1 MWLTLRNS
9 KSEKRGIPVPYFD
22 KDLPHA
28 DERHK
33 KFLTAWPQVI
43 VLAKFV
49 DQKPDPEKWNRA
61 FANYFDLQDRDYVE
75 RVFRLIIGADE
86 DGLGNEVFGKVFLYN
101 QPNLKNNDCES
112 SEGVDIAWI
121 RHVESQ
127 GTWAMKICDKG
138 WEYPL
143 LGNLDCDDL
152 GDRVSG
158 KMASFP
164 GLILHELM

>member
-1 MWLTLRNS
+1 MES
-9 KSEKRGIPVPYFD
+9 
-22 KDLPHA
+22 
-28 DERHK
+28 
-33 KFLTAWPQVI
+33 
-43 VLAKFV
+43 
-49 DQKPDPEKWNRA
+49 
-61 FANYFDLQDRDYVE
+61 
-75 RVFRLIIGADE
+75 VFRLIIGADE
-86 DGLGNEVFGKVFLYN
+86 DGLENEVFGKVFLYN

-112 SEGVDIAWI
+112 SEGVDIALI

-138 WEYPL
+138 WEHPL
-143 LGNLDCDDL
+143 LGDLDCDDL